1 MSSQRARIAARA
13 YELWERRGKP
23 VGSPEMDWYAAEKEL
38 ARDDPTKPKGALD
51 SLQQQAAE
59 VLTNNSDRGPIAS
72 DTESTAPEEPT
83 PKRSRVRRS
92 TSQPRR
98 DNGAARE

>member
-23 VGSPEMDWYAAEKEL
+23 EGSPEMDWYAAEKEL
-38 ARDDPTKPKGALD
+38 ARDDPTKPKATLD

-72 DTESTAPEEPT
+72 DTESTAPKEPT

-92 TSQPRR
+92 ASRPIR

>member
-1 MSSQRARIAARA
+1 MSSQRARISARA
-13 YELWERRGKP
+13 YDLWERRGKP
-23 VGSPEMDWYAAEKEL
+23 EGSPEMDWYAAEKEL
-38 ARDDPTKPKGALD
+38 ARDDPTKPKATLD
-51 SLQQQAAE
+51 ALQQKAAE

-72 DTESTAPEEPT
+72 DTETTSPEGPA

-92 TSQPRR
+92 ASRPIR